1 MTKKQKESFAKKVA
15 KAVQKLAPE
24 YGIEV
29 CSPVIAQCILESGW
43 GGSELAKK
51 YNNYFGIKAGTSWKG
66 KSVSLETEEEF
77 EPGTVVTVTDA
88 FRVYDSLEDGIKG
101 YFDLISRPRYENL
114 KGVKDP
120 ETYIRLIKQD
130 GYATSSDYVD
140 ALLRVIKEN
149 DLTRFDPEEPVA
161 VEETVTAEDAIVIA
175 TEKEDVVTIAPEPVI
190 DIVPTKTADDY
201 LAVWRSWVGYNE
213 ADGSY
218 QRIID
223 IYNSHF
229 PRARGYAVK
238 YSDEWCDTTVSA
250 AAIKAGMVD
259 LIGTECGCEEHVKI
273 FKAKGIWIEDGGITP
288 KPGDIILFSWR
299 RDSQPNDSYSD
310 HIGVVAAVKNGIITT
325 IEGNKNES
333 VGYRSIPVGWGY
345 IRGFAR
351 PKYGGAQSE
360 AVQEVGGNT
369 LGGVTTSSGSG
380 TLGKNPKWVG
390 IVTANLL
397 NVRTWAGVSYPNIK
411 SYPLLKLGA
420 TVEVCDSLTANDGTS
435 WYYVRIAGQ
444 VYGFVSSTYISKS

>member
-1 MTKKQKESFAKKVA
+1 MTKKQKESFIKKVA
-15 KAVQKLAPE
+15 KVVQKLAPE

-29 CSPVIAQCILESGW
+29 CSPIIAQCILESGW

-51 YNNYFGIKAGTSWKG
+51 YNNYFGIKAWTSWEG

-101 YFDLISRPRYENL
+101 YFDLISRPRYKNL
-114 KGVKDP
+114 MGVKDP
-120 ETYIRLIKQD
+120 EEYVRLIKQD
-130 GYATSSDYVD
+130 GYATSSDYED

-149 DLTRFDPEEPVA
+149 DLTSFDPEEEETA
-161 VEETVTAEDAIVIA
+161 TEETATEETVTGETPEVDAED
-175 TEKEDVVTIAPEPVI
+175 VTA
-190 DIVPTKTADDY
+190 KTADDF
-201 LAVWRSWVGYNE
+201 LAVLRSWVGFNE
-213 ADGSY
+213 ADDSY
-218 QRIID
+218 RRIID

-259 LIGTECGCEEHVKI
+259 LIGTECGCEQHVKI
-273 FKAKGIWIEDGGITP
+273 FKEKGIWIEDGGITP
-288 KPGDIILFSWR
+288 EPGDIIVFSWR
-299 RDSQPNDSYSD
+299 KNSQPNDEFSD
-310 HIGVVAAVKNGIITT
+310 HIGVVAAVKNGVITT

-351 PKYGGAQSE
+351 PKYGGVQSE
-360 AVQEVGGNT
+360 AIQELGGNS
-369 LGGVTTSSGSG
+369 LGGITVASGSE
-380 TLGKNPKWVG
+380 TLGKVPKLVG
-390 IVTANLL
+390 TVTASLL
-397 NVRTWAGVSYPNIK
+397 NVRTWAGLRYPNIK
-411 SYPLLKLGA
+411 TYPLLKQG
-420 TVEVCDSLTANDGTS
+420 TSVEICDSLTANDGNP

-444 VYGFVSSTYISKS
+444 VYGFVCAAYVSVG